1 MDAVVIDW
9 GLILD
14 NLRSPAIVAFV
25 AGVLGVVWKTDL
37 RLPPGFYPVLSA
49 YLLLAIGLKGG
60 ISLAQAEPADLL
72 RLAAIAA
79 IVGVVTPLVAFAVLR
94 FGGLDVVDAGATAA
108 HYGST
113 SVVTFTIAQQFLSS
127 GGHPPEDLA
136 TAILA
141 VVEVV
146 GIVVALLAVARAR
159 EISGGWGEAVREVVT
174 GRSIS
179 LLVAGMVIGVI
190 AGPEGTAGVAPLFI
204 DLFPGVLVLFLL
216 SIGATVGERL
226 GDLRVVGLRLVALGI
241 IIPLVNAAVGIAG
254 ASLLGL
260 GASGV
265 LLVATI
271 AASASYIAAPAAVR
285 IALPDARP
293 GIYLT
298 AALAITFP
306 FNIVIGVPLY
316 WTVAQWVT

>member
-1 MDAVVIDW
+1 VGIEW
-9 GLILD
+9 QLIVD
-14 NLRSPAIVAFV
+14 NLRSPPIIAFV
-25 AGVLGVVWKTDL
+25 VGVVAVVLRTDL
-37 RLPPGFYPVLSA
+37 RLPRGLYPVLSA
-49 YLLLAIGLKGG
+49 YLLLAIGVKGG
-60 ISLAQAEPADLL
+60 ISLADADAADLG
-72 RLAAIAA
+72 RLLVIAA
-79 IVGVVTPLVAFAVLR
+79 VVGVITPLVAFGVLR
-94 FGGLDVVDAGATAA
+94 AGGLDVLNAGATAA

-113 SVVTFTIAQQFLSS
+113 SVVTFTIAQQFLRA
-127 GGHPPEDLA
+127 GGQPPEDMA

-146 GIVVALLAVARAR
+146 GIVVALLAVARAQGGT
-159 EISGGWGEAVREVVT
+159 EGWGEAVREVVT

-179 LLVAGMVIGVI
+179 LLVAGMIIGTV
-190 AGPEGTAGVAPLFI
+190 AGPELTVAVAPLFI

-216 SIGATVGERL
+216 EIGATVGQRL
-226 GDLRVVGLRLVALGI
+226 SDLRVVGARLVGLGI
-241 IIPLVNAAVGIAG
+241 AIPILNAAVGIAI
-254 ASLLGL
+254 AATLGL
-260 GASGV
+260 GPSGV

-306 FNIVIGVPLY
+306 FNIVVGIPLY
-316 WTVAQWVT
+316 WAVSQWVA

>member
-14 NLRSPAIVAFV
+14 NLRSPAIIAFI

-60 ISLAQAEPADLL
+60 ISLVQADPADLL
-72 RLAAIAA
+72 RLAGIAA

-113 SVVTFTIAQQFLSS
+113 SVVTFTIAQQFLRS
-127 GGHPPEDLA
+127 GGQPPEDLA

-141 VVEVV
+141 IVEVV

-159 EISGGWGEAVREVVT
+159 GISGGWGEAVREVVT

-179 LLVAGMVIGVI
+179 LLAAGMVIGAI
-190 AGPEGTAGVAPLFI
+190 AGPEGTVGVAPLFI

-226 GDLRVVGLRLVALGI
+226 GDLRVVGLRLVGLGI
-241 IIPLVNAAVGIAG
+241 AIPLVNAAIGIA
-254 ASLLGL
+254 AAALLGL